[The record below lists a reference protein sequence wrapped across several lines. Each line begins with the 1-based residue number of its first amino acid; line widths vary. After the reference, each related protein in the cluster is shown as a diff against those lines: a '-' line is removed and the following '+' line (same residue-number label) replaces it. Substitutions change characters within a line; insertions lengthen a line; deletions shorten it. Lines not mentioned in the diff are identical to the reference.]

1 MKKVEMNLR
10 FFNLK
15 LVGPSKN
22 EPVSTVFT
30 VSTGGWSDF
39 KVYILAITLPA
50 DMLCNKYM
58 DM

>member
-1 MKKVEMNLR
+1 MNLCLL
-10 FFNLK
+10 NE
-15 LVGPSKN
+15 LVP
-22 EPVSTVFT
+22 
-30 VSTGGWSDF
+30 TGGWSDF